1 MNKGDRGITFPG
13 MGMEKFDELVNL
25 PPAQSPFDPDHLL
38 IDSVV
43 NQDRCP

>member
-13 MGMEKFDELVNL
+13 MCMEKFNELENL

-38 IDSVV
+38 IDSGS
-43 NQDRCP
+43 DISLA